1 MSAETETT
9 FTRAKSSA
17 GEQARAAVEI
27 QVCNFSFFFPRE
39 PCGFFFV
46 CQEFQLP
53 CMGAVSFAGGG
64 CFEVRILMQALGSSA
79 TL

>member
-17 GEQARAAVEI
+17 GEQAKAAVEI
-27 QVCNFSFFFPRE
+27 QVCSFFFPGN
-39 PCGFFFV
+39 PAVFLYC
-46 CQEFQLP
+46 QLP
-53 CMGAVSFAGGG
+53 CMGVVSFAGGG